1 MRPRTLLLIC
11 GVLAVAIAAG
21 LWSRSYFTEPDT
33 AEAAAA
39 PEAARLQNA
48 ALAQSGGKP
57 AVPVRVAIVETA
69 TLPINR
75 RTIGWVE
82 PIATVEVKS
91 RVDSAIMEQ
100 RAREGDFVEAGD
112 VLFVLDDR
120 ETKAAIAHEEAT
132 LKKDEALLELAN
144 ANLERA
150 QALAAKQTVSK
161 QSLDQ
166 AKAEARAAGAA
177 VVADRAL
184 IDATKLILSYSVI
197 KAPISG
203 RLGAI
208 TVTPGNLVGENDSTP
223 LVTITQMQP
232 IRVTFALPDRDLDQL
247 RAALQAE
254 PPARVRVFSKGQDA
268 PRAEG
273 RLNFIDSSVD
283 ISSGTITAKAE
294 FTNQKLELWPGQYF
308 DVEIE
313 LGRQQETPTIPTVA
327 LQVGQG
333 GLFVF
338 VVKDDS
344 TVEMRNVV
352 SAGTN
357 GDATAIAD
365 GLQAGERVV
374 VDGQHQLAPGMPVTV
389 Q

>member
-1 MRPRTLLLIC
+1 MRPRTLLLLC

-21 LWSRSYFTEPDT
+21 LWGRSYFSEPVT

-39 PEAARLQNA
+39 PEAARQQNGA
-48 ALAQSGGKP
+48 SAGSGGKP
-57 AVPVRVAIVETA
+57 AVPVRVATVETA
-69 TLPINR
+69 TMPINR

-100 RAREGDFVEAGD
+100 RAKEGDFVTAGD

-166 AKAEARAAGAA
+166 AKAEARAAAAA

-184 IDATKLILSYSVI
+184 LDATRLILSYSII

-208 TVTPGNLVGENDSTP
+208 IVTPGNLVGENDSTP

-232 IRVTFALPDRDLDQL
+232 IRVTFTLPDRDLDPL

-254 PPARVRVFSKGQDA
+254 PAARVRVFSKGQDA

-273 RLNFIDSSVD
+273 HLNFIDSSVD
-283 ISSGTITAKAE
+283 ITSGTITAKAE
-294 FTNQKLELWPGQYF
+294 FANEKLELWPGQYF

-313 LGRQQETPTIPTVA
+313 LGQRVETPSIPTVA
-327 LQVGQG
+327 LQVGQN

-338 VVKDDS
+338 VVRDDD
-344 TVEMRNVV
+344 TVEMRSVV
-352 SAGTN
+352 SAGSN
-357 GDATAIAD
+357 GDTTLISA
-365 GLQAGERVV
+365 GLQPGERVV
-374 VDGQHQLAPGMPVTV
+374 VDGQHQLAPDAPVRV

>member
-1 MRPRTLLLIC
+1 
-11 GVLAVAIAAG
+11 
-21 LWSRSYFTEPDT
+21 
-33 AEAAAA
+33 
-39 PEAARLQNA
+39 
-48 ALAQSGGKP
+48 
-57 AVPVRVAIVETA
+57 VRVAIVETA

>member
-1 MRPRTLLLIC
+1 
-11 GVLAVAIAAG
+11 
-21 LWSRSYFTEPDT
+21 TEPVT

-57 AVPVRVAIVETA
+57 AVPVRVAIVKTA

-166 AKAEARAAGAA
+166 AKAEARA
-177 VVADRAL
+177 
-184 IDATKLILSYSVI
+184 
-197 KAPISG
+197 
-203 RLGAI
+203 
-208 TVTPGNLVGENDSTP
+208 
-223 LVTITQMQP
+223 
-232 IRVTFALPDRDLDQL
+232 
-247 RAALQAE
+247 
-254 PPARVRVFSKGQDA
+254 
-268 PRAEG
+268 
-273 RLNFIDSSVD
+273 
-283 ISSGTITAKAE
+283 
-294 FTNQKLELWPGQYF
+294 
-308 DVEIE
+308 
-313 LGRQQETPTIPTVA
+313 
-327 LQVGQG
+327 
-333 GLFVF
+333 
-338 VVKDDS
+338 
-344 TVEMRNVV
+344 
-352 SAGTN
+352 
-357 GDATAIAD
+357 
-365 GLQAGERVV
+365 
-374 VDGQHQLAPGMPVTV
+374 
-389 Q
+389 